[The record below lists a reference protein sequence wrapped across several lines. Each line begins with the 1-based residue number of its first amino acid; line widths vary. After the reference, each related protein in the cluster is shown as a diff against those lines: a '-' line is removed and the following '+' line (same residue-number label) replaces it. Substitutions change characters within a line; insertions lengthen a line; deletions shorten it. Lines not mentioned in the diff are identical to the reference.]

1 MKQFRFWPWC
11 AVLLCA
17 VFTPAGAK
25 QDPAVCGTHGSK
37 REEEL
42 ARHRQNPLSPYGR
55 LSAIRA
61 ERLRSGAPLNPE
73 APFRRRLDPATPI
86 PPGIAR
92 DLPGGLNDSIATAA
106 PAPLPD
112 RGDVAILSTAAGVVN
127 RPNPFNLGGFTLRYV
142 PVQGG
147 YRVEKREGGYDL
159 AAAGE
164 GFPVEDIGDDDF
176 RPFRLTFAFPFYGTQ
191 WRQAFLNS
199 DGNLTFG
206 QGEAS
211 TAARSLGRM
220 HGGPPRIAALFRDL
234 DPTAPGGAIRVL
246 ADLQRVV
253 ITWASVREFA
263 SFGNGVPQTFQI
275 RLYPDG
281 LIEVSYP
288 EVRTDE
294 AVVGIT
300 PGRGRGE
307 PAYIDFL
314 ELPDDRLFPSTV
326 AERFTNSSEVDVFT
340 AAQRFYENHEDSYD
354 YLVFFN
360 SSGVQASSGAL
371 AFQLTVRN
379 KYIEGIGDRPVDLGP
394 ETGSPKR
401 LKAILNMG
409 TLSNYP
415 ANPNAIVPIRAIS
428 GDTPLT
434 VLAHEAGHLYLA
446 LASVRDDEGSN
457 PFPML
462 GRSLAHWSFAFN
474 SDASVMEGNRI
485 EDLGPGN
492 NPRFRT
498 VAAVEKFSD
507 LDLYLMGMLSSGDV
521 GPMFYVQNAS
531 VSPSR
536 APQVGVGFSG
546 NRIDFTI
553 RDLIAAEGL
562 RVPGPVVAQRK
573 YRFAFV
579 LIHPEGEPVPQEFV
593 DKVDRF
599 RSEFERFF
607 RDATRSQS
615 EPETTIRKELRLSLS
630 PNAGLIRTRTIR
642 ASIQINEPTLFPLYL
657 RVRTNSSLPQVLNV
671 PSILVIPPGSNRVE
685 FDVSAG
691 PASGFYELRVEALSP
706 FYEEAVARI
715 AISPGV
721 ETVQLKVESD
731 PSSPNLSRVRVTDH
745 NLIPY
750 PGVPVQAFFA
760 NGNSLQ
766 LTTDDEGIAEFR
778 WGFGVEPPVR
788 YGIPGVP
795 PNSPQ

>member
-1 MKQFRFWPWC
+1 MKQFRFWPLC

-17 VFTPAGAK
+17 ALTPAGAK

-37 REEEL
+37 GEEEL
-42 ARHRQNPLSPYGR
+42 ARHRQNRLSSYGR
-55 LSAIRA
+55 LSAMRA
-61 ERLRSGAPLNPE
+61 ERLRSGIPLNPE
-73 APFRRRLDPATPI
+73 APLQPRRSSPRQGTAE
-86 PPGIAR
+86 A
-92 DLPGGLNDSIATAA
+92 LPSLQDSPVSVLGTS
-106 PAPLPD
+106 PAPLAD
-112 RGDVAILSTAAGVVN
+112 RGEVAILSTAAGVVN
-127 RPNPFNLGGFTLRYV
+127 RPNPFTLNGLTLRYV
-142 PVQGG
+142 PVPGG
-147 YRVEKREGGYDL
+147 YRVEKVEGGYDL
-159 AAAGE
+159 AAAGQ
-164 GFPVEDIGDDDF
+164 GTPLDGIGDDDF
-176 RPFRLTFAFPFYGTQ
+176 RPLPLPFAFPFFGTS

-206 QGEAS
+206 QGESS

-246 ADLQRVV
+246 AESRRVV

-275 RLYPDG
+275 RLSPNG
-281 LIEVSYP
+281 VIEVSYP

-300 PGRGRGE
+300 PGRERGE
-307 PAYIDFL
+307 PAYIDFF
-314 ELPDDRLFPSTV
+314 ELPEGQVFPSTV
-326 AERFTNSSEVDVFT
+326 AERFTNTSEVDVFT

-360 SSGVQASSGAL
+360 SAGVQSSPGAL

-379 KYIEGIGDRPVDLGP
+379 KYIEGIGDRPVDLGT
-394 ETGSPKR
+394 ETGSPRR

-415 ANPNAIVPIRAIS
+415 SNPNAIVPIRAIS

-507 LDLYLMGMLSSGDV
+507 LDLYLMGMLPSSDV
-521 GPMFYVQNAS
+521 GPMFYIQNAN

-536 APQVGVGFSG
+536 APQVGVGLNG
-546 NRIDFTI
+546 NRINFTI
-553 RDLIAAEGL
+553 EDLINTEGT
-562 RVPGPVVAQRK
+562 RAPSARVAQRK

-579 LIHPEGEPVPQEFV
+579 LIHPEGEPIPQEFI

-607 RDATRSQS
+607 REATRNQS
-615 EPETTIRKELRLSLS
+615 EPETTLRKSLRLSLA
-630 PNAGLIRTRTIR
+630 PNAGLIRNRTVR
-642 ASIQINEPTLFPLYL
+642 ATVRVNENNLYPLYL
-657 RVRTNSSLPQVLNV
+657 RLTTNAPDSSILRT
-671 PSILVIPPGSNRVE
+671 PSILVIPPGSDRID
-685 FDVSAG
+685 FDVVAG
-691 PASGFYELRVEALSP
+691 SSTGVAELRVEALSP
-706 FYEEAVARI
+706 FFEEAVARI
-715 AISPGV
+715 AVSPEQSPELRLEPGSPGS
-721 ETVQLKVESD
+721 T
-731 PSSPNLSRVRVTDH
+731 LSRIRLTDSELLPYPSVEVRAFFSNGNFLEAVTDE
-745 NLIPY
+745 
-750 PGVPVQAFFA
+750 
-760 NGNSLQ
+760 
-766 LTTDDEGIAEFR
+766 DGIAEFR
-778 WGFGVEPPVR
+778 WGFGVEAPVR
-788 YGIPGVP
+788 YVVP
-795 PNSPQ
+795 ALSPDTSN